1 MADETM
7 PEKRED
13 VVARAEETHPGHAY
27 VPNVDIIEKPDKLLL
42 MADVPG
48 ASADGISINYDKGVL
63 TIHAKVAPRIDEH
76 NVNFLLR
83 EYGVGDFRRAF
94 HIGEGIDSSRI
105 SAEVK
110 GGVLMLDLPK
120 AASARPRKIE
130 VKGE

>member
-13 VVARAEETHPGHAY
+13 VVTRAEETHPGRAY
-27 VPNVDIIEKPDKLLL
+27 VPNVDIVEKPDKLLL
-42 MADVPG
+42 IADVPG
-48 ASADGISINYDKGVL
+48 ASAQGITINYDKGVL
-63 TIHAKVAPRIDEH
+63 TIHAKIAPRVDDRG
-76 NVNFLLR
+76 VNYLLR
-83 EYGVGDFRRAF
+83 EYGVGDFHRAF

-120 AASARPRKIE
+120 AESAIPRKIK